1 MSTFLFWVV
10 FSTVTAF
17 LSRKIRLWHFI
28 QRSIFRVAFW
38 PVALCRVRMSSQHR
52 PSMCSAIRNTCYL
65 DCQRRPAASPAH
77 LKYLAWLA
85 DWPLTSGWAAAF
97 IRCPTLCNCLHQCW
111 LASLKRLEEHSAY
124 FHTSSAALSI
134 VKDSTRDWCH
144 KFTGRDNGPPCI
156 YRFRKKRV
164 YGFLGITSANTIWFS
179 KFFHCHNLL
188 KISNRAIIKYST
200 SHTQTRRYTNLWT
213 TTSASCVAY
222 N

>member
-17 LSRKIRLWHFI
+17 LSQKIRLWHFI

-97 IRCPTLCNCLHQCW
+97 IRCPTLCN
-111 LASLKRLEEHSAY
+111 RLFDRAVRAPMLTGFTEAFSPFTGQKSIPHISIHLPLRCPLLRILRETGVTNSPAEIM
-124 FHTSSAALSI
+124 AALYI
-134 VKDSTRDWCH
+134 P
-144 KFTGRDNGPPCI
+144 FPE
-156 YRFRKKRV
+156 KKSLQFSRH
-164 YGFLGITSANTIWFS
+164 NFS
-179 KFFHCHNLL
+179 KHYPIFELFTVTILL
-188 KISNRAIIKYST
+188 EISNRAIIKYST
-200 SHTQTRRYTNLWT
+200 SHTQTRRYK
-213 TTSASCVAY
+213 
-222 N
+222 